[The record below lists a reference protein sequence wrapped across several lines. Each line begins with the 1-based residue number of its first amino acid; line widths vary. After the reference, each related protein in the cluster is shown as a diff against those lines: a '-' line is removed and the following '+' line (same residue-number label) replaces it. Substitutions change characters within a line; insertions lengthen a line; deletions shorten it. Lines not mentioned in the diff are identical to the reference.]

1 MIRLM
6 ENRGEHGDQDLVLP
20 VNALV
25 NRVGDES
32 CSQAFSPQDPT
43 VGLFVLVAVPGSTRE
58 MLTYQLDL
66 HALRSGEL
74 DTACSGDA
82 AGGVS
87 VIREARSGSDPKGA
101 FVRVNVRG
109 REKVGIVWDCVER
122 PSFACKD
129 VLGSIWGQPV
139 LPAQLGNL
147 LEWVSRYYLCPVPRL
162 IKLCAPGPVWKS
174 ADDEK
179 RGGRLEH
186 GLSSEGVSLRGEMA
200 LPDARRPALALEQQQ
215 AVDDIFEHHRSG
227 RAATLLQGVTGS
239 GKTEVYLAAAE
250 RVLAQGKNVLILV
263 PEIALT
269 PQMTARFR
277 QAFGS
282 QLAVLHSGVTTRESE
297 REWYRVIG
305 GQARVV
311 LGVRRGIFA
320 PLNTIGLIVV
330 DEEHD
335 SSYKADDFPCFHA
348 RDVAVKRAQIEGAV
362 CVLGSASPS
371 LESMHNA
378 REGRYG
384 YCVLKGRHKGALPQI
399 EVIDSRLFYKGLK
412 KVRDAERSTG
422 FSFQGQV
429 ILPQILRELG
439 RVCAMGQQAIVI
451 VNRRGYANF
460 SICLDCGH
468 AQTCP
473 HCDVTT
479 TLHKKETREVCHHCG
494 YQGPAPSRCGACA
507 GGRLESR
514 GFGTQMIESEL
525 RQNLPELSFERLD
538 RDVLTS
544 STRLRSLLERFRCGE
559 IQALVG
565 TQILSKGHDF
575 PKVSLVCV
583 LHLEDSLFLPDFR
596 SSERTYQLLLQ
607 SAGRAGRGEW
617 PGRVLVQSLQPD
629 HPVLQSVVQ
638 AKSDTFY
645 ANELSLRKMAGLPPF
660 CRQILIE
667 LSNADEDI
675 LSEDA
680 HALRRLLDNHLA
692 SSSLRGQMREN
703 AQPPGAAG
711 SLRAVRVVGPHPA
724 PVERIR
730 GHWRCQILM
739 SFARMMHPLQLV
751 PEVLHAERFR
761 KSELRLD
768 VDPHRFL

>member
-1 MIRLM
+1 MQHLD
-6 ENRGEHGDQDLVLP
+6 EHSEQEALLP
-20 VNALV
+20 SDSSA
-25 NRVGDES
+25 G
-32 CSQAFSPQDPT
+32 CGQ
-43 VGLFVLVAVPGSTRE
+43 FVLVAVPGSTRE
-58 MLTYQLDL
+58 MLTYQLEPHGLQSKDSIPSSS
-66 HALRSGEL
+66 A
-74 DTACSGDA
+74 DGDHDESEVWA
-82 AGGVS
+82 EQNAPHP
-87 VIREARSGSDPKGA
+87 EGA
-101 FVRVNVRG
+101 FVRINVRG
-109 REKVGIVWDCVER
+109 REKVGIVWECVER
-122 PSFACKD
+122 PSFNCKD
-129 VLGSIWGQPV
+129 VAGSLWGQPV
-139 LPAQLGNL
+139 LPPQLRNL
-147 LEWVSRYYLCPVPRL
+147 LEWISRYYLCPVPRL
-162 IKLCAPGPVWKS
+162 IKLCAPGSVWKS

-179 RGGRLEH
+179 RGERLKPS
-186 GLSSEGVSLRGEMA
+186 LSSEGLVLRGEMA
-200 LPDARRPALALEQQQ
+200 APDARRPDLAPEQRQ
-215 AVDDIFEHHRSG
+215 AVDNIFENHRSG
-227 RAATLLQGVTGS
+227 RSATLLEGVTGS
-239 GKTEVYLAAAE
+239 GKTEVYLAVAE
-250 RVLAQGKNVLILV
+250 RVLGQGHNVLILV

-282 QLAVLHSGVTTRESE
+282 QLAVLHSGVTTREAE

-320 PLNTIGLIVV
+320 PLSKIGLIVV

-348 RDVAVKRAQIEGAV
+348 RDVAVKRAQIEGAI
-362 CVLGSASPS
+362 CLLGSASPS

-378 REGRYG
+378 RENRYG

-399 EVIDSRLFYKGLK
+399 EVLDSRLFYKGLK
-412 KVRDAERSTG
+412 KVRNAERSTG

-439 RVCAMGQQAIVI
+439 RVCALGQQAIVI

-460 SICLDCGH
+460 SVCLDCGH

-479 TLHKKETREVCHHCG
+479 TLHKKETRQICHHCG
-494 YQGPAPSRCGACA
+494 YQGPAPVRCGSCA
-507 GGRLESR
+507 GVRLESR
-514 GFGTQMIESEL
+514 GFGTQMIESEI
-525 RQNLPELSFERLD
+525 RHNLPHLSFERLD

-544 STRLRSLLERFRCGE
+544 STRLRSLLEHFRAGE
-559 IQALVG
+559 IHALVG

-596 SSERTYQLLLQ
+596 SSERTFQLLLQ

-617 PGRVLVQSLQPD
+617 PGRVLVQSLLPD

-638 AKSDTFY
+638 GKTDAFY
-645 ANELSLRKMAGLPPF
+645 ANELSLRRMAGLPPF

-667 LSNADEDI
+667 LSNADEDV
-675 LSEDA
+675 LSNDA
-680 HALRRLLDNHLA
+680 RALRRLLDHHLTTCRPRHPA
-692 SSSLRGQMREN
+692 EQVPRG
-703 AQPPGAAG
+703 GAAG
-711 SLRAVRVVGPHPA
+711 SVQAARVVGPHPA

-730 GHWRCQILM
+730 GLWRCQILL
-739 SFARMMHPLQLV
+739 SFARLMHPQQLV
-751 PEVLHAERFR
+751 PAVLHAERFR
-761 KSELRLD
+761 KSGLRVD
-768 VDPHRFL
+768 VDPYRFL